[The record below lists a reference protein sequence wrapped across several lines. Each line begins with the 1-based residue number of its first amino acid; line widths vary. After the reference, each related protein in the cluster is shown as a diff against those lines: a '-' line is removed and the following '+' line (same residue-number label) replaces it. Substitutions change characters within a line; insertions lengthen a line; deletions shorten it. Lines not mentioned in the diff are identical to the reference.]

1 MSEGTMADA
10 SELATVPAIEQQTP
24 EVENDEPQTLDDTLD
39 ADAIEGEE
47 QEEGEGA
54 EPEAEFVEIERNGKR
69 YSVPKELHGE
79 LMMNADYTRKT
90 QETAELRKTLQ
101 EREQQIADRSQATD
115 DELQARAAL
124 MGLDSQL
131 QQYNSLDWN
140 RFQQEDP
147 LGAQAEWMKFQQM
160 KDARGQVAGILET
173 AQKTRSEQM
182 EQAIATRLQET
193 AEYAQKNIKGWSH
206 ALDEKISD
214 FAVKDLG
221 FEPQQLR
228 RALNPQLYRMMHL
241 AYLGQQTITKLD
253 AKPAATS
260 QAKPLTTIASKAA
273 PAARKD
279 LGSMSMEE
287 YAAHRNRQEAAARAR
302 ASR

>member
-10 SELATVPAIEQQTP
+10 SELSTVAAIEQQTP
-24 EVENDEPQTLDDTLD
+24 EVEKDEPQTLDDTLD

-47 QEEGEGA
+47 QDDEGA
-54 EPEAEFVEIERNGKR
+54 EPDVEFVEIERNGKR
-69 YSVPKELHGE
+69 YSVPKELEGE
-79 LMMNADYTRKT
+79 FMMQADYTRKRQAAAE
-90 QETAELRKTLQ
+90 QEKALTA
-101 EREQQIADRSQATD
+101 REQQIADRSQATD

-124 MGLDSQL
+124 MGLDSQIN
-131 QQYNSLDWN
+131 QYGQLDW
-140 RFQQEDP
+140 QKYLSEDP
-147 LGAQAEWMKFQQM
+147 VGAQAEYVKYQEMKH
-160 KDARGQVAGILET
+160 ARGQVAGMLET
-173 AQKTRSEQM
+173 AQKQRSEQM

-193 AEYAQKNIKGWSH
+193 AEYAHKNIKGWSPS
-206 ALDEKISD
+206 LDEKISD
-214 FAVKDLG
+214 FAVKELG
-221 FEPQQLR
+221 FEHQQLR

-241 AYLGQQTITKLD
+241 AYLGQQTMTKLD

-273 PAARKD
+273 PAARKE
-279 LGSMSMEE
+279 LGDMSMDE

>member
-10 SELATVPAIEQQTP
+10 SELSTATAIEQQTP

-47 QEEGEGA
+47 QEEGA
-54 EPEAEFVEIERNGKR
+54 EPGQEFVEIERNGKR
-69 YSVPKELHGE
+69 FSVPKELEAE

-90 QETAELRKTLQ
+90 QETAALRKTLQ
-101 EREQQIADRSQATD
+101 EREQQIAERSQATD

-131 QQYNSLDWN
+131 QQYGQLDWSK
-140 RFQQEDP
+140 FQQEDP

-160 KDARGQVAGILET
+160 KDARGQVVGMLET
-173 AQKTRSEQM
+173 AQKQRSEQM
-182 EQAIATRLQET
+182 EQAIVTRLQET
-193 AEYAQKNIKGWSH
+193 ADYAQKNIKGWST
-206 ALDEKISD
+206 ALDEKITD
-214 FAVKDLG
+214 FATKELG
-221 FEPQQLR
+221 FEHQQLR

-241 AYLGQQTITKLD
+241 AYLGQQTITRLD
-253 AKPAATS
+253 AKPAPAP

-273 PAARKD
+273 PAARK
-279 LGSMSMEE
+279 SFSEMSMEE
-287 YAAHRNRQEAAARAR
+287 YAAHRNRQLSQ
-302 ASR
+302 SR